1 MCQTSL
7 QGAPGPQEALKEQ
20 ERALKDLP
28 MPPAG
33 FSGLKGKALVLGKDD
48 YPTKGEV
55 IRAIPKHCFEI
66 NTATSFKYL
75 LMSKVLLFGMG
86 ILAHAF
92 IPVKLA
98 FLPLWFAYAVS
109 LNLLA
114 VAVDAMTAV
123 SRSTLVGTD
132 VFVIR
137 KPPVEFGAPFH

>member
-1 MCQTSL
+1 MMIWPGDVPLLTPARHVWPL
-7 QGAPGPQEALKEQ
+7 APPLVRAHARRQPPATFAALK
-20 ERALKDLP
+20 A
-28 MPPAG
+28 
-33 FSGLKGKALVLGKDD
+33 
-48 YPTKGEV
+48 
-55 IRAIPKHCFEI
+55 AIPKHCFEI

-75 LMSKVLLFGMG
+75 LMSTVLLFGMG

-98 FLPLWFAYAVS
+98 FLPLWLAYAVS